1 MLINVIV
8 LSMQKDLNDQLHF
21 TPYRVSTITCNAD
34 IGENIN
40 IDLRILFKNIEI
52 CDKDMSF
59 IWIQYLKEDDD
70 NSRGMY
76 PKKKRKTKVDSTK
89 KNRFDNQITVIYK
102 FSNEYMPNIKIFK
115 NGNIQ
120 LTGIKDFEHP
130 RIIIDNIIKNITNI
144 YTNIDKRVIAV
155 GPEETNP
162 INRIRFGNF
171 KVRMINTDFK
181 IYTDKDL
188 VDRFSIRRK
197 ELHNLLI
204 SDKYNNKSSFQP
216 GVYQGVKLEYFWN
229 KQNKNKNG
237 ICQCS
242 CNCFGKSNGDGDGN
256 CKKVTIAIFE
266 SGSILITGG
275 ITFEQVTDAYNYIC
289 NMIQQNQKSVKKQVI
304 PEMLLV

>member
-1 MLINVIV
+1 
-8 LSMQKDLNDQLHF
+8 MQNDLKDQLCF

-34 IGENIN
+34 IGKNIN

-52 CDKDMSF
+52 NETDGSF

-102 FSNEYMPNIKIFK
+102 FNNEYMPNVKIFK

-130 RIIIDNIIKNITNI
+130 RIIIDSIIDNIINI
-144 YTNIDKRVIAV
+144 YTNIEKDVIKIDDKNA
-155 GPEETNP
+155 NP
-162 INRIRFGNF
+162 IDHLMFGNF

-188 VDRFSIRRK
+188 VERFSIRRK
-197 ELHNLLI
+197 ELHNILI

-242 CNCFGKSNGDGDGN
+242 CNCFGKNNGDGDGN

-275 ITFEQVTDAYNYIC
+275 VTFEQVTDAYNYIC
-289 NMIQQNQKSVKKQVI
+289 NMIQTNKKSVKKQII